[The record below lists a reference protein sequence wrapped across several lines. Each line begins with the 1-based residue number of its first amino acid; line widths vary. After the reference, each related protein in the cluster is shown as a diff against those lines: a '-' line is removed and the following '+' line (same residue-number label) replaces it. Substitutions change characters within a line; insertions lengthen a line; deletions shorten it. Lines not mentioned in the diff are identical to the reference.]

1 MKIVISGRPGIG
13 KTSLI
18 KKLTVQITIPKCGF
32 YTEEILNTFV
42 RHNCIG
48 GLSVDTDGPAFS
60 GAEGVKNGT
69 RVGFKAVSLDSR
81 REVVLAHVDFRS
93 LYKVG
98 KMELFS
104 GKFRGLILD
113 ILGSTETAIITTRTD
128 LAEGWI
134 SKIKDKN
141 CHHFELNRSN
151 SEDVF
156 GQIFKL
162 IQP

>member
-1 MKIVISGRPGIG
+1 MNTVFQCE
-13 KTSLI
+13 LI
-18 KKLTVQITIPKCGF
+18 KKLAAQITIPKYGF
-32 YTEEILNTFV
+32 YTEKIF
-42 RHNCIG
+42 
-48 GLSVDTDGPAFS
+48 
-60 GAEGVKNGT
+60 KNGT

-93 LYKVG
+93 LHKVGKYKVNIKDFDSFLSEALKAFLLREKAIVIIDKVG

-104 GKFRGLILD
+104 GKFRGLILN

-141 CHHFELNRSN
+141 CHHFELNRGN

-156 GQIFKL
+156 GQILKL